1 MFSPLD
7 FKEYEQVAS
16 NSGAFKGVEIDLML
30 EILKDWQQ
38 APGKSYT
45 LLELRDGK
53 TLVAF
58 AIIHKVAGRNFT
70 FDIRFVVLDSD
81 YRSTNAIQHL
91 FEMIDQEL
99 LKKMPFAVI
108 RFELS
113 SDKRDSLGENT
124 LENSGYCQIGHIAEF
139 FGANDDFFFYIKAIF
154 RNPPN
159 FIKISKP
166 FEDELS
172 PESLPEE
179 TNNQQ

>member
-1 MFSPLD
+1 MFSSLD
-7 FKEYEQVAS
+7 FKEYEQVAG

-38 APGKSYT
+38 APGKNYT

-58 AIIHKVAGRNFT
+58 AIIHKAAGRNFT

-99 LKKMPFAVI
+99 LKKMAFAVI
-108 RFELS
+108 RFETS
-113 SDKRDSLGENT
+113 TRKRDSLGENT
-124 LENSGYCQIGHIAEF
+124 LENSGYSQIGHIVDF
-139 FGANDDFFFYIKAIF
+139 YGANEDFFFYIKAIF

-166 FEDELS
+166 FEEDLCSEC
-172 PESLPEE
+172 LPEE
-179 TNNQQ
+179 IDNQK